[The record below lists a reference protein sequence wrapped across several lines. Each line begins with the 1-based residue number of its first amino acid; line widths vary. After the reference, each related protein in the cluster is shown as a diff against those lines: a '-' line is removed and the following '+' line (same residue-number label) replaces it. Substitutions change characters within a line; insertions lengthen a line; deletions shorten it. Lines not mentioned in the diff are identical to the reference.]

1 MSIRISKIPSIKR
14 KNSFYF
20 KNYKVSFFCN
30 PCNKNDVTMMF
41 IYPLKEKKMKTLK
54 RIYVYNVT
62 VRYSQKHYHKMERSP
77 HPEGESA
84 V

>member
-1 MSIRISKIPSIKR
+1 
-14 KNSFYF
+14 
-20 KNYKVSFFCN
+20 
-30 PCNKNDVTMMF
+30 MF
-41 IYPLKEKKMKTLK
+41 IYPLKEKKRKTLK